1 MDFNGSHS
9 VLEGPLEAWVVV
21 GFIKKKKGFGQQ
33 KFAVQPRLLT
43 QQGASAYARNPS
55 CKTKTPALT
64 TAAALT
70 LHGLFSTRFW
80 TAGGGFWGLAWD
92 SGELMGAAG

>member
-1 MDFNGSHS
+1 MAATASSRGLLKLGLLL
-9 VLEGPLEAWVVV
+9 VLS
-21 GFIKKKKGFGQQ
+21 KKGFGQQ

-43 QQGASAYARNPS
+43 QQGASADARNPS